1 MTRGY
6 EWVGSGGPGGA
17 GFEEEGSRSD
27 APGKSGGL
35 NRNRATIDISV
46 INVRIPNMDPR
57 TVGDRVR
64 QAREAVNM
72 GQEALANRIGV
83 ARPVLSAI
91 ENGKRQISAA
101 ELLAISDSVAR
112 PMDYFL
118 RGDAPTFDFQPL
130 LRVLTAEVPEQGSG
144 RGRPPK
150 GEGTSIAR
158 RTLVRFEE
166 LCRMY
171 LELES
176 LGGLPVAQ
184 LPKYNVDP
192 GRGVLREAERIAD
205 LARTQLGLGPTL
217 PAVQLRELMEE
228 RLAIKTFVLAA
239 DSPLSGAC
247 IFHEQVGGCV
257 LVIVKAIPHM
267 LYTLAHEL
275 GHLLAHRDT
284 PTVDEDFGVKTPKE
298 QFANAF
304 AANLLMPRAAVQE
317 LFAAVYRSRAE
328 FGTLEV
334 IHMARH
340 FGVSFPAILWRLQNL
355 RLITPQAR
363 EQLEASRT
371 DGRTGRV
378 SRVEDGPRY
387 WRPLPERYVF
397 LALGAYYRQEIS
409 IGRLAEILCRK
420 DGEPRSLEDTEQFLS
435 DYEAQAHESDGPP
448 GTVGQEEDV
457 F

>member
-1 MTRGY
+1 
-6 EWVGSGGPGGA
+6 
-17 GFEEEGSRSD
+17 
-27 APGKSGGL
+27 
-35 NRNRATIDISV
+35 
-46 INVRIPNMDPR
+46 
-57 TVGDRVR
+57 
-64 QAREAVNM
+64 M
-72 GQEALANRIGV
+72 GQEALASRIGV

-91 ENGKRQISAA
+91 ENGKRQVSAA
-101 ELLAISDSVAR
+101 ELLAISDAVAR

-118 RGDAPTFDFQPL
+118 RVSAPAFDFQPL
-130 LRVLTAEVPEQGSG
+130 LRVPAVESTDESPG
-144 RGRPPK
+144 RGRPPS
-150 GEGTSIAR
+150 GEGTSVAR
-158 RTLVRFEE
+158 QILVRFEE

-171 LELES
+171 LELEHLS
-176 LGGLPVAQ
+176 GLPIPQ
-184 LPKYNVDP
+184 LPKHNIDP

-247 IFHEQVGGCV
+247 IFHEEVGGCV

-284 PTVDEDFGVKTPKE
+284 PTVDQNLFGLKSAKE

-317 LFAAVYRSRAE
+317 LFAATYRSRTT
-328 FGTLEV
+328 FGNLEV

-355 RLITPQAR
+355 RLITPQAH
-363 EQLEASRT
+363 EQLKAARP
-371 DGRTGRV
+371 GGGAGRV
-378 SRVEDGPRY
+378 SRVEDKQRFWY
-387 WRPLPERYVF
+387 PLPERYVF
-397 LALGAYYRQEIS
+397 LALSAYNRGEIS
-409 IGRLAEILCRK
+409 IGRLSELLCRQ
-420 DGEPRSLEDTEQFLS
+420 DGKPRSMEDTEQFLS
-435 DYEAQAHESDGPP
+435 DYEAQAQERDGPSES
-448 GTVGQEEDV
+448 VGPEDDP